1 MKFLIENKYFSIS
14 LLVTIVIST
23 FFFFQIKNDF
33 FPDAIIQNRGE
44 DYAKTFVTTA
54 KGVEKGLLEFK
65 GNIDSVCFFDLSNE
79 EKIKFLTYELNANE
93 KVNGLLILD
102 HTGRFST
109 MFRDQNTYIFA
120 SDSASKIEN
129 VTWYR
134 VDKQNKVLN
143 SWAMALGLE
152 LNMLSK
158 TSGPGKSSLVL
169 NKLEWSSSNRLF
181 GSINNNV
188 ANHISWKGKNT
199 GEIITCFAI
208 LNEESFLF
216 GSRFFNNNEYQSF
229 LVNSND
235 QILTLHHVD
244 KLDTINGKGNAF
256 ATATKSWEIT
266 GKNIPG
272 TFSFSFNTDFWW
284 GQAVLIPIDGIKGMV
299 LSMSQQALY
308 YSTFIDH
315 VVELIIIV
323 LLNLLSLFLFIRL
336 FRKPHQSLAEFTRSQ
351 SNDRHASE
359 LIKQGETSQL
369 EFKSSF
375 RYDYNLKVVNKDLES
390 VIAKSIAAF
399 SNASGGTLLIGVND
413 DGQVLGL
420 ENDINTLKRKDIDF
434 FENTLRAFLN
444 KTFSVSF
451 VTQNLVVKFPVIDH
465 KAICRIDTTAGSEPV
480 FVEINKKG
488 NKSERFYLRSGNT
501 SQEIVS
507 LREINDYIKDRFQ

>member
-1 MKFLIENKYFSIS
+1 MKFLIENKYFSLS
-14 LLVTIVIST
+14 LLLTIVIST
-23 FFFFQIKNDF
+23 FFFFQIKSDF
-33 FPDAIIQNRGE
+33 FPDTIIQNRGE
-44 DYAKTFVTTA
+44 DYAKEFVATA
-54 KGVEKGLLEFK
+54 VGVEQGLLEFK
-65 GNIDSVCFFDLSNE
+65 VNIDSVSFFSLSNKG
-79 EKIKFLTYELNANE
+79 KIEFLTNELNANV

-102 HTGRFST
+102 HSGRFST
-109 MFRDQNTYIFA
+109 MFRDQKTYVFA

-158 TSGPGKSSLVL
+158 GAAFNQSMGL
-169 NKLEWSSSNRLF
+169 NKLEWSSSSRLF
-181 GSINNNV
+181 GSANNNV

-208 LNEESFLF
+208 LNEESFLY
-216 GSRFFNNNEYQSF
+216 GSRFFKDDIYQSF

-235 QILTLHHVD
+235 QILTLHHID
-244 KLDTINGKGNAF
+244 DLDTINGKSNAYT
-256 ATATKSWEIT
+256 TATKSWGVT

-272 TFSFSFNTDFWW
+272 TFSFNYNAEFWW
-284 GQAVLIPIDGIKGMV
+284 GQAVLIPVDGVNGLV

-308 YSTFIDH
+308 YSSFIDH
-315 VVELIIIV
+315 VVEFIIIV
-323 LLNLLSLFLFIRL
+323 LLNFLTLFFLVRL
-336 FRKPHQSLAEFTRSQ
+336 IRKPHQSLVDFTKSQ
-351 SNDRHASE
+351 SNDQHASE
-359 LIKQGETSQL
+359 LIKLGETSQL

-413 DGQVLGL
+413 EGGILGL
-420 ENDINTLKRKDIDF
+420 EKDINTLKRKDIDF
-434 FENTLRAFLN
+434 FENTLRVFLN
-444 KTFSVSF
+444 KTFTVSF
-451 VTQNLVVKFPVIDH
+451 VTQNLKMKFPVIDN
-465 KAICRIDTTAGSEPV
+465 KVICRIDTLAGNEPV

-488 NKSERFYLRSGNT
+488 AKSERFYLRSGNT